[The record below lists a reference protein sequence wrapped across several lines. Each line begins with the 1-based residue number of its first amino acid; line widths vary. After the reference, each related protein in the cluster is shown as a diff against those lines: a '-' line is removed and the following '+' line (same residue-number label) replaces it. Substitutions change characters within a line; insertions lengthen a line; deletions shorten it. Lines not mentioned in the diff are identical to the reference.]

1 MSFYGTSIT
10 DLLKKLET
18 QTGAAKAD
26 TYLYLAIEHK
36 FSDAAL
42 AQQYANHALH
52 ICQSDNLPETEID
65 YWTVRAI
72 LENGADAS
80 ECSVEHLSN
89 AVTIAERIGDEQ
101 GRLTALQKI
110 GWHKLKQ
117 HRMDEAGEIVMRC
130 VKDYEALPD
139 SLMKSECLHYAAQ
152 YLINVDL
159 KAAAEISLHGVEI
172 VKQHGKPRNLV
183 HHLQMLTQIAMKGHD
198 DDKAIEYSEEIL
210 RIKDEL
216 NDKSSQLGTAKRLG
230 HLYLKKGQADKALQY
245 FQREVDLHNYEINA
259 SRVETLQNSDA
270 EAYFYAGRK
279 EDALRF
285 AKRAIDTATVDNNL
299 RNLANAEFQ
308 MGQINYLCANYI
320 EAISYLEKSLV
331 TKGADLAVSDHVAT
345 LELLHYCYEQDRQYD
360 KAYSCLKK
368 RIALE
373 AELINTERV
382 KEVALL
388 NKRYETEKR
397 EAELR
402 ELKIKQQQVEL
413 ERTESELKAI
423 KAQMNPH
430 FIFNSLNS
438 IQEMFFLGDKRL
450 ANEHLGQFSML
461 TRQILNASGKQYISL
476 SEEVDMLNKYLQ
488 LEGLRF
494 EKDFTYNIQ
503 LSCEEEADDIM
514 LPPMLIQPY
523 IENAIR
529 HGLLHKQGEKN
540 VSISFSFSQGDK
552 LLTCLVND
560 NGIGREAAAKINQ
573 HRSALHQSFA
583 TSANQKRLDLLNQ
596 NREHAIAVQYND
608 TALGTT
614 VNIHIPIAYD

>member
-1 MSFYGTSIT
+1 MSFYGTSIS

-18 QTGAAKAD
+18 QTGAAKVD

-42 AQQYANHALH
+42 AHKYADKALQ
-52 ICQSDNLPETEID
+52 ICQNDNLWEAQID

-80 ECSVEHLSN
+80 ERSIEHLTN
-89 AVTIAERIGDEQ
+89 AVSIAERIGDEQ
-101 GRLTALQKI
+101 GRLTAVQKI

-117 HRMDEAGEIVMRC
+117 HRMDEAGEIIMRC
-130 VKDYEALPD
+130 VKDYEVLPD

-159 KAAAEISLHGVEI
+159 RAATEISLKGVEI

-183 HHLQMLTQIAMKGHD
+183 HHLQMLTQIAIKGSD

-210 RIKDEL
+210 RIKDDL

-230 HLYLKKGQADKALQY
+230 HLYLKKGETEKAQQY
-245 FQREVDLHNYEINA
+245 FQREVDLHHHEINA
-259 SRVETLQNSDA
+259 SRIGTLQNNDA
-270 EAYFYAGRK
+270 EVYFYVGRK
-279 EDALRF
+279 DDAMRF
-285 AKRAIDTATVDNNL
+285 AARAIDTAMADNNT
-299 RNLANAEFQ
+299 RNLGNAEFQ
-308 MGQINYLCANYI
+308 MGQINYLCYNYS
-320 EAISYLEKSLV
+320 EAISYLEKSLI
-331 TKGADLAVSDHVAT
+331 TKGADLAVSDQVAT
-345 LELLHYCYEQDRQYD
+345 LELLHQCYEQTQQYN
-360 KAYSCLKK
+360 KAYECLKK

-373 AELINTERV
+373 AELVNTERV
-382 KEVALL
+382 KEIALL

-402 ELKIKQQQVEL
+402 ELKIKQQQVEI

-476 SEEVDMLNKYLQ
+476 SEEVDMLHKYLQ

-503 LSCEEEADDIM
+503 LGCEEEADDIM

-540 VSISFSFSQGDK
+540 VSICFYFSEADK

-560 NGIGREAAAKINQ
+560 NGIGRKAAAKINQ
-573 HRSALHQSFA
+573 YRSALHQSFA

-596 NREHAIAVQYND
+596 NREHAIAVQYDD
-608 TALGTT
+608 TANGTT
-614 VNIHIPIAYD
+614 VHIHIPIAYD

>member
-1 MSFYGTSIT
+1 MSFYGTSIP
-10 DLLKKLET
+10 DLLKKLKTE
-18 QTGAAKAD
+18 TGAAKAD

-42 AQQYANHALH
+42 AQQYAYEALL
-52 ICQSDNLPETEID
+52 ICQSDKLAETEID

-80 ECSVEHLSN
+80 ERSVEHLSN
-89 AVTIAERIGDEQ
+89 AVLIAERIGDEQ

-117 HRMDEAGEIVMRC
+117 HRMDEAGDIIMRC
-130 VKDYEALPD
+130 VKDYDALPD

-159 KAAAEISLHGVEI
+159 KAAAEISLRGLAI
-172 VKQHGKPRNLV
+172 VKEHGKPRNTV
-183 HHLQMLTQIAMKGHD
+183 HHLQMLTQIAIKGSD

-230 HLYLKKGQADKALQY
+230 HLYLKKGQADKARQY
-245 FQREVDLHNYEINA
+245 FQREVDLHHHEINA
-259 SRVETLQNSDA
+259 SRKDTLQNSDA
-270 EAYFYAGRK
+270 EAYYYAGRT
-279 EDALRF
+279 EDALHF
-285 AKRAIDTATVDNNL
+285 AARAIEAATTDNNM
-299 RNLANAEFQ
+299 RNLGNAEFQ
-308 MGQINYLCANYI
+308 MGQIQFLCNNYEDAVP
-320 EAISYLEKSLV
+320 YLEKSLI
-331 TKGADLAVSDHVAT
+331 TKGEDLPVSDHIST
-345 LELLHYCYEQDRQYD
+345 LGLLHQCYEQTEQYD
-360 KAYSCLKK
+360 KAYGCLKK
-368 RIALE
+368 RIALDS
-373 AELINTERV
+373 ELVNTERV

-476 SEEVDMLNKYLQ
+476 SEEVDMLHKYLQ

-494 EKDFTYNIQ
+494 EKDFTYDVAMQ
-503 LSCEEEADDIM
+503 CEDEADDIM

-523 IENAIR
+523 IENSIR
-529 HGLLHKQGEKN
+529 HGLLHKQGAKAVN
-540 VSISFSFSQGDK
+540 IVFAFSEVDK
-552 LLTCLVND
+552 LLTCTVSD
-560 NGIGREAAAKINQ
+560 NGIGREAAGKINQ
-573 HRSALHQSFA
+573 HRSVLHQSFA

-608 TALGTT
+608 AANGTI